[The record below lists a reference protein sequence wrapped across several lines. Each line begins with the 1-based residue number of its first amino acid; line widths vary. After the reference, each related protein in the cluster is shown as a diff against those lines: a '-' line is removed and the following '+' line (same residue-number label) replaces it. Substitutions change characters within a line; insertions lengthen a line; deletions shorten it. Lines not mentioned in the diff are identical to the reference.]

1 MIIFEQKI
9 IFFQKLKLFEN
20 WCPLILVPKH
30 FWEPTVLYFSWGP
43 TGNYGPFC
51 HFKVGAKFAPRY
63 YQGNGVRMALPT
75 VLGFLIWPPFFALY
89 LIPQINWY
97 YRQPGWNLRQLT
109 LCREEELHLFSKLLW
124 TFLSYFLILPLK
136 HFFQTLAWLQ
146 TW

>member
-1 MIIFEQKI
+1 MFVSDIVVYPLTNIPMTIQMSFDWIGLDWHCQRGKGFIINNLLTEYCSTVHYTGAFWVVKMIIFEQKI

-63 YQGNGVRMALPT
+63 YQGSGVRMASPLT
-75 VLGFLIWPPFFALY
+75 V
-89 LIPQINWY
+89 
-97 YRQPGWNLRQLT
+97 R
-109 LCREEELHLFSKLLW
+109 
-124 TFLSYFLILPLK
+124 YF
-136 HFFQTLAWLQ
+136 
-146 TW
+146 